1 VVRALS
7 VGLALLALAAAPAVA
22 GEAARETNEDETR
35 GLWDPLEA
43 AAFLL
48 AVPDARVEVPPAAPW
63 DGSLPGG
70 IVRVLFG
77 GYRLVLSSQDLP
89 VCGFEPSCSRFSQRA
104 IARCGFVEGA
114 LLSMDRLLRDHPMSV
129 GFYPTAADGHLLLDA
144 PERYCLASPR

>member
-1 VVRALS
+1 VVRRAAVVGAALS
-7 VGLALLALAAAPAVA
+7 VLAA
-22 GEAARETNEDETR
+22 GAARAGDDETR
-35 GLWDPLEA
+35 GLWDPAQA

-48 AVPDARVEVPPAAPW
+48 AAPEAGAATPPAAAW

-114 LLSMDRLLRDHPMSV
+114 LLSMDRLIRDHPLAV
-129 GFYPTAADGHLLLDA
+129 GLYPAADDGHLLLDD
-144 PERYCLASPR
+144 PDRYCLAPR